1 MDGIRLGALPGRRP
15 VQPEAGRSMTQ
26 EVFLSAVK
34 ALTEGRLSLQDVFG
48 AADTLHRSGNVDLT
62 LQLYALWISVN
73 RDHPLLYAAHFNQA
87 VTLSAAGR
95 PEQAKASLEK
105 SIELNPDF
113 YPAYINLGGTLESLG
128 SPDAAVE
135 AWNRLV
141 SRLGSITGH
150 AIRMKATAMKQIA
163 RVMEERQQVV
173 AAEDMLRQS
182 LDLDSSQRENTE
194 HLLASRMVQCRWPV
208 VVPFEGM
215 DAATQ
220 MRNFSPLSLAA
231 YTDDP
236 LLHLASSWQHCCQIF
251 GRRIPRMPDIAPTE
265 RADRQRLKIGYV
277 SSDLKAHAVG
287 YLIAEIFALHDRSRV
302 EIFAYYCGPAG
313 EDPLKQ
319 RIRADFDHW
328 LDISTMNDD
337 AVANRIREDGIDILV
352 DLNGHTKGARTKVFA
367 MRPAPVNVN
376 WLGYP
381 GTMGTPYHH
390 YIIADDW
397 IIPPG
402 REMYCSEKVMR
413 LPCYQSNDRKR
424 AVANQPP
431 PRGDVGL
438 PEDAAVFCCF
448 NSQQKISR
456 LMFERWMS
464 ILAAVPG
471 SVLWLLEANDDV
483 HTRLWEQAEACGI
496 ARDRIIFGRRLA
508 SPDHL
513 ARMTLADLF
522 LDTFP
527 YGAHTTASDALWMSV
542 PILTLSGHSF
552 ASRVGGSLLRSAGL
566 PELVCSTPDE
576 YVQTAI
582 TLGNDRSRLLAYRE
596 QLRAAKPNAVMFDT
610 NLLVSR
616 LEDLYAEMWAD
627 FMEGRLPRPDLRNL
641 DVYLEA
647 GAEHP
652 AETIDFATE
661 EAYFARWRNALAER
675 DRLYPI
681 PADSRIWTN
690 PETENH

>member
-1 MDGIRLGALPGRRP
+1 
-15 VQPEAGRSMTQ
+15 MTQ
-26 EVFLSAVK
+26 DVFLSAVK
-34 ALTEGRLSLQDVFG
+34 ALTEGRLTLQDVFG
-48 AADTLHRSGNVDLT
+48 TAEALHRSGNTDLA
-62 LQLYALWISVN
+62 LQIYQLWIGLN
-73 RDHPLLYAAHFNQA
+73 RDHHLLYAAHFNQA
-87 VTLSAAGR
+87 VTLSAIGR
-95 PEQAKASLEK
+95 PEEARTALEK
-105 SIELNPDF
+105 AIELNPDF
-113 YPAYINLGGTLESLG
+113 YPAYINLGGVMENLG
-128 SPDAAVE
+128 QADAAVDT
-135 AWNRLV
+135 WNRLAT
-141 SRLGSITGH
+141 RLGSITGH
-150 AIRMKATAMKQIA
+150 GIRMKATALKQIA
-163 RVMEERQQVV
+163 RVLEERQQVV
-173 AAEDMLRQS
+173 SAEEVLRQS
-182 LDLDSSQRENTE
+182 LELDNSQRENAE

-215 DAATQ
+215 DHMAQ

-236 LLHLASSWQHCCQIF
+236 LLHLASAWEHCCKMF
-251 GRRIPRMPDIAPTE
+251 GRRIARLPEVTPAE
-265 RADRQRLKIGYV
+265 RADRQRLRIGYV

-287 YLIAEIFALHDRSRV
+287 YLIAEVFGLHDRSKV
-302 EIFAYYCGPAG
+302 EIFAYYCGPGG

-319 RIRADFDHW
+319 RIRASFDHW
-328 LDISTMNDD
+328 TDITTMSDEV
-337 AVANRIREDGIDILV
+337 AANRIRDDGIDILV
-352 DLNGHTKGARTKVFA
+352 DLNGHTKGARTRLFG

-390 YIIADDW
+390 YVIADEW

-413 LPCYQSNDRKR
+413 LPCYQANDRQR

-431 PRGDVGL
+431 SRSEVGL
-438 PEDAAVFCCF
+438 PEDGAVFCCF

-456 LMFERWMS
+456 LMFERWMR
-464 ILAAVPG
+464 ILHSVPG
-471 SVLWLLEANDDV
+471 SVLWLLEANDEV
-483 HTRLWEQAEACGI
+483 HNRLWEKAEACGI
-496 ARDRIIFGRRLA
+496 GRNRVIFGRRLP

-542 PILTLSGHSF
+542 PILTLSGRSF

-576 YVQTAI
+576 YVETAI
-582 TLGNDRSRLLAYRE
+582 ALGNDRPRLLAYRE

-616 LEDLYAEMWAD
+616 LEGLYAEMWAD
-627 FMEGRLPRPDLRNL
+627 FMAGRLPRPDLRNL
-641 DVYLEA
+641 DVYLDA
-647 GAEHP
+647 GIEHP
-652 AETIDFATE
+652 AEVIDFAPE
-661 EAYFARWRNALAER
+661 DEYFARWRKGLAER
-675 DRLYPI
+675 DHLYPM
-681 PADSRIWTN
+681 PADSRLWTT
-690 PETENH
+690 PQMENG